1 MKNSFPF
8 DIILGDSLPEKSIKR
23 GYAFTRSDLMLDSG
37 DWSSLIVGMISRDL
51 NLESNCQSIR
61 RIAEERLKREL
72 NFSIHLGLAAIM
84 IPLNKPNNL
93 NLSRIIYTYLMRG
106 GNGQVWV
113 RVPFNNQ
120 RDSSAV
126 DVTHSA
132 VSEVINNTDFTIPPP
147 NGKELN
153 KSLKNSD
160 EGQKRQ
166 LGEKEE
172 SIECK
177 NSVSDTW
184 EWWDVFRGCANTEKR
199 LFLALSLDKGIPDED
214 RLERWLGEPV
224 KALIISTSLFLTNKR
239 GCPVLPRS
247 VQAVI
252 KRFIPLKVQYI
263 IEGRNLG
270 HDMQLYQQY
279 MDHLVDQYYKETC
292 PDALKNFATG
302 LSALL
307 ITSYE
312 IIEQVII

>member
-1 MKNSFPF
+1 MEATNNFPF
-8 DIILGDSLPEKSIKR
+8 DIILGDSLPEKSINR

-120 RDSSAV
+120 RESSAV
-126 DVTHSA
+126 DVTKSA
-132 VSEVINNTDFTIPPP
+132 VSEVINNTDVA

-153 KSLKNSD
+153 KSLKNSE

-166 LGEKEE
+166 LGKEE
-172 SIECK
+172 ASITCK
-177 NSVSDTW
+177 NSISDTW
-184 EWWDVFRGCANTEKR
+184 
-199 LFLALSLDKGIPDED
+199 
-214 RLERWLGEPV
+214 
-224 KALIISTSLFLTNKR
+224 
-239 GCPVLPRS
+239 
-247 VQAVI
+247 
-252 KRFIPLKVQYI
+252 
-263 IEGRNLG
+263 
-270 HDMQLYQQY
+270 
-279 MDHLVDQYYKETC
+279 
-292 PDALKNFATG
+292 
-302 LSALL
+302 
-307 ITSYE
+307 
-312 IIEQVII
+312 